1 MKKTLATLL
10 VLAMVASVTCMMFVV
25 PAAAAVSG
33 EGNLAA
39 GKTWSGDTD
48 IGTSYVG
55 DLTDGVTDPE
65 GHYDN
70 TLWYGADRRKTEDDA
85 FTMIF
90 DLEEVYNNVAEV
102 KAFVWPAGYSGIVVP
117 ASIDFYGSVDG
128 EEYFEIGSIT
138 EYESTDPHWEGL
150 TLDSAVT
157 ARYIRVDMVASV
169 EGDTGVFWFIGEFEA
184 VAGEAAVVEPAKTW
198 KDTYVVNE
206 KENDDGSIE
215 HEAAV
220 EVPYG
225 YTWTIDDINGG
236 IGGEDAT
243 ICTTQDAFNA
253 CNPNWAITL
262 YLEKQADG
270 TYVAIRDAIVTPG
283 SAANANIAVDE
294 DHIAVVIH
302 SASSNPDLADTYGNW
317 EAKIV
322 AVSVKEGDVF
332 EVDMDGLTVYAVI
345 PAGEVVPPVSGG
357 NDEALEALKAEL
369 EALVGEAVEDPA
381 YTWNIETAVDEKT
394 GNVIVTVTLSGVD
407 AAQLQC
413 IEGTLHY
420 DAEVLT
426 LLTEADKE
434 NALLCLTE
442 PAGSEG
448 EWENM
453 SALVEDG
460 VIRLGAATFGS
471 ATLSDEDPMVFTLEF
486 ALAEGVNLTGLYID
500 TPETYGMNVD
510 ADVVYGNGTYG
521 ILELVEDEEPTP
533 STPSEESKPSTGA
546 GDAGILVFAILG
558 ILAVAGAAVVIKVRG

>member
-10 VLAMVASVTCMMFVV
+10 VLAMVASVLCMMFVV

-39 GKTWSGDTD
+39 GKTWSGDTE

-55 DLTDGVTDPE
+55 ELTDGLFDPE
-65 GHYDN
+65 GHYDESI
-70 TLWYGADRRKTEDDA
+70 WYGADRRKTEDDA

-90 DLEEVYNNVAEV
+90 DLEETYNNIEEV

-117 ASIDFYGSVDG
+117 ASIDVYGSVDG
-128 EEYFEIGSIT
+128 EEYFELGSIDAFDG
-138 EYESTDPHWEGL
+138 TDPQWISFAFE
-150 TLDSAVT
+150 TYAT
-157 ARYIRVDMVASV
+157 ARYIRIDMVASV
-169 EGDTGVFWFIGEFEA
+169 EGDTGVFWFVGEVE
-184 VAGEAAVVEPAKTW
+184 VNAGEVVVTEPAKTW
-198 KDTYVVNE
+198 EDTFVVND
-206 KENDDGSIE
+206 KEMDDGSIE

-225 YTWTIDDINGG
+225 YTWTIDDINGT

-270 TYVAIRDAIVTPG
+270 TYVAIQDAIVCPG
-283 SAANANIAVDE
+283 SATNAGIAVDE

-302 SASSNPDLADTYGNW
+302 SATSDPNRESEYANW
-317 EAKIV
+317 QAKIV
-322 AVSVKEGDVF
+322 AVSVKAGDVF
-332 EVDMDGLTVYAVI
+332 EVDMDGLTVYSVI
-345 PAGEVVPPVSGG
+345 PAAEVVPPVSGG
-357 NDEALEALKAEL
+357 NDEAREELIAEL
-369 EALVGEAVEDPA
+369 EALVGEAIDDPA
-381 YTWNIETAVDEKT
+381 YTWNLEVALDEET
-394 GNVIVTVTLSGVD
+394 GNVIVTATLSGVD

-420 DAEVLT
+420 DADVLT
-426 LLTEADKE
+426 LLTTADKE

-453 SALVEDG
+453 STLVEDG
-460 VIRLGAATFGS
+460 EIRLGATTFGS
-471 ATLSDEDPMVFTLEF
+471 ATLSDEDPMIFTLEF
-486 ALAEGVNLTGLYID
+486 ALAEGTTLTGLYID

-510 ADVVYGNGTYG
+510 ADVVNGNGAYG
-521 ILELVEDEEPTP
+521 ILEIVEEEEPTP
-533 STPSEESKPSTGA
+533 SEDESKPSTGA

-558 ILAVAGAAVVIKVRG
+558 ILAVAGATVVIKVRN